1 MNNLVT
7 INSAGIV
14 VTTSLKIAEGVGNSH
29 ATVIKLVR
37 QNIEDFEE
45 FEEFGRVGFEILPF
59 GTKGGRQKRVIAI
72 LNESQATLLM
82 TYMRNNDTMR
92 AFKKA
97 LVKAF
102 YDLKNQL
109 IDNDRDTRF
118 DFPSNWDE
126 MGATE
131 KAVYIYGPLHMHLV
145 KAFTL
150 VEESKHYKKLVEEAK
165 QVLEK
170 SVVKVA

>member
-7 INSAGIV
+7 INNAGIA
-14 VTTSLKIAEGVGNSH
+14 VTTSLKIAGGVGNSH

-45 FEEFGRVGFEILPF
+45 FGRVGFEISPF

-72 LNESQATLLM
+72 LNEPQATLLM
-82 TYMRNNDTMR
+82 TYMRNNDMVR

-102 YDLKNQL
+102 YDLKNKL
-109 IDNDRDTRF
+109 MDNDRDTRF

-145 KAFTL
+145 RAFTL
-150 VEESKHYKKLVEEAK
+150 VEESKHYKTLVEEAK
-165 QVLEK
+165 QVLGK
-170 SVVKVA
+170 TIAKVA

>member
-7 INSAGIV
+7 INNDGIA
-14 VTTSLKIAEGVGNSH
+14 VTTSLKIAGGVGNSH

-37 QNIEDFEE
+37 QNIEDL
-45 FEEFGRVGFEILPF
+45 EEFGRVGFEISPF

-72 LNESQATLLM
+72 LNEPQATLLM
-82 TYMRNNDTMR
+82 TYMRNNDTVR

-118 DFPSNWDE
+118 DFPSNWNE
-126 MGATE
+126 MGPTE

-150 VEESKHYKKLVEEAK
+150 AEESKHYKTLVEEAK
-165 QVLEK
+165 RVLV
-170 SVVKVA
+170 SPVVKVA